1 MKILSVRHAALPAL
15 LLPLIAA
22 AQAADEQTM
31 VVTAAPTTVSELDT
45 PAAVSV
51 VNGDEMRQAAPRVNL
66 SESLGA
72 VPGLQV
78 QNRQNYAQDLQ
89 LSIRGFGSRSTYG
102 VRGLRIYV
110 DGIPATMP
118 DGQGQTS
125 NIDIGSV
132 DTIEVLRG
140 PFSALYGNSSGGV
153 INVTSQTGTQPP
165 TVEASSYYG
174 SFGTWHYGMKATGA
188 VGDGSHAGD
197 VDYTVSTNRFT
208 THGYRDH
215 SGARK
220 NLANARLGVRIN
232 DVSKL
237 TLLLNSV
244 DIKANDAGGLTAD
257 EWRDNP
263 RQSPRGDQY
272 NTRKNTRQTQAG
284 LRYERQLSAQDDLSV
299 MMYAGERETTQFQ
312 SIPRAPQLKPSH
324 AGGVI
329 DLTRH
334 YQGIDTRLTHRGE
347 LLVPVTLTAG
357 LDYEN
362 MSERRK
368 GYENFVMVNGAP
380 QYGEQGAL
388 RRNERNLMWNVDPYL
403 QTQWQL
409 TDKLSLD
416 AGVRYSS
423 VWFDSNDY
431 YITPGNGDDSGDA
444 SYHKWLPAGSLKYAL
459 TDAWNVYLSAGRGF
473 ETPTINEL
481 SYRSDNQSGLNFG
494 LKPSTNDTVE
504 IGSKTRIGNGLF
516 TAALFQ
522 TNTDNEIVVDSSSGG
537 RTSYKNA
544 GKTRRQGVE
553 LGLDQQFGE
562 SWRLKAAWT
571 WLDATYRTNVCDDA
585 SCNGNRIPGIAR
597 NMGYASFGYQP
608 EQGWYAGSD
617 IRYMSDIMAN
627 DENTAK
633 APSWTVV
640 GLTTG
645 YKWSYG
651 RMDMDLFGRIDNL
664 FDREYVGSV
673 IVNESNGRYYEPAP
687 GRNYGIGM
695 TPAWRFKNR
704 PPPPPMPLA
713 IGGRSAFPGRLFH
726 RQADT
731 RQRPALDTPPPS

>member
-368 GYENFVMVNGAP
+368 GYENFVMVNGAA

-544 GKTRRQGVE
+544 GKTRRQGME

-687 GRNYGIGM
+687 GRNYGIGLNL
-695 TPAWRFKNR
+695 AWRFE
-704 PPPPPMPLA
+704 
-713 IGGRSAFPGRLFH
+713 
-726 RQADT
+726 
-731 RQRPALDTPPPS
+731 

>member
-284 LRYERQLSAQDDLSV
+284 LRYERQLRAQDDLSV

-544 GKTRRQGVE
+544 GKTRRQGME

-687 GRNYGIGM
+687 GRNYGIGLNL
-695 TPAWRFKNR
+695 AWRFE
-704 PPPPPMPLA
+704 
-713 IGGRSAFPGRLFH
+713 
-726 RQADT
+726 
-731 RQRPALDTPPPS
+731 

>member
-1 MKILSVRHAALPAL
+1 MRHAALPAL

-22 AQAADEQTM
+22 AQTADEQTM

-272 NTRKNTRQTQAG
+272 NTRKNIRQTQAG

-504 IGSKTRIGNGLF
+504 IGSKTRLGNGLL

-544 GKTRRQGVE
+544 GKTRRQGME

-651 RMDMDLFGRIDNL
+651 RMDMDLFGRVDNL

-687 GRNYGIGM
+687 GRNYGIGLNL
-695 TPAWRFKNR
+695 AWRFE
-704 PPPPPMPLA
+704 
-713 IGGRSAFPGRLFH
+713 
-726 RQADT
+726 
-731 RQRPALDTPPPS
+731 

>member
-140 PFSALYGNSSGGV
+140 SFSALYGNSSGGV

-174 SFGTWHYGMKATGA
+174 SFGTWHYGMKATGT

-544 GKTRRQGVE
+544 GKTRRQGME

-687 GRNYGIGM
+687 GRNYGIGLNL
-695 TPAWRFKNR
+695 AWRFE
-704 PPPPPMPLA
+704 
-713 IGGRSAFPGRLFH
+713 
-726 RQADT
+726 
-731 RQRPALDTPPPS
+731 

>member
-1 MKILSVRHAALPAL
+1 MKILSVRHVALPAL

-174 SFGTWHYGMKATGA
+174 SFGNWHYGMKATGA

-257 EWRDNP
+257 EWRDDP

-544 GKTRRQGVE
+544 GKTRRQGME

-687 GRNYGIGM
+687 GRNYGIGLNL
-695 TPAWRFKNR
+695 AWRFE
-704 PPPPPMPLA
+704 
-713 IGGRSAFPGRLFH
+713 
-726 RQADT
+726 
-731 RQRPALDTPPPS
+731 

>member
-1 MKILSVRHAALPAL
+1 MKILSVRHVALPAL

-31 VVTAAPTTVSELDT
+31 VTAAPTTVSELDT

-544 GKTRRQGVE
+544 GKTRRQGME

-562 SWRLKAAWT
+562 SWRLKAA
-571 WLDATYRTNVCDDA
+571 
-585 SCNGNRIPGIAR
+585 
-597 NMGYASFGYQP
+597 
-608 EQGWYAGSD
+608 
-617 IRYMSDIMAN
+617 
-627 DENTAK
+627 
-633 APSWTVV
+633 
-640 GLTTG
+640 
-645 YKWSYG
+645 
-651 RMDMDLFGRIDNL
+651 
-664 FDREYVGSV
+664 
-673 IVNESNGRYYEPAP
+673 
-687 GRNYGIGM
+687 
-695 TPAWRFKNR
+695 
-704 PPPPPMPLA
+704 
-713 IGGRSAFPGRLFH
+713 
-726 RQADT
+726 
-731 RQRPALDTPPPS
+731 

>member
-22 AQAADEQTM
+22 AQTADEQTM

-312 SIPRAPQLKPSH
+312 SIPRSPQLKPSH

-504 IGSKTRIGNGLF
+504 IGSKTRLGNGLL

-522 TNTDNEIVVDSSSGG
+522 TNTDNEIVVNSSSGG

-544 GKTRRQGVE
+544 GKTRRQGME

-651 RMDMDLFGRIDNL
+651 RMDMDLFGRVDNL

-687 GRNYGIGM
+687 GRNYGIGLNL
-695 TPAWRFKNR
+695 AWRFE
-704 PPPPPMPLA
+704 
-713 IGGRSAFPGRLFH
+713 
-726 RQADT
+726 
-731 RQRPALDTPPPS
+731 

>member
-51 VNGDEMRQAAPRVNL
+51 VNGNEMRQAAPRVNL

-362 MSERRK
+362 MSKRRK

-544 GKTRRQGVE
+544 GKTRRQGME

-687 GRNYGIGM
+687 GRNYGIGLNL
-695 TPAWRFKNR
+695 AWRFE
-704 PPPPPMPLA
+704 
-713 IGGRSAFPGRLFH
+713 
-726 RQADT
+726 
-731 RQRPALDTPPPS
+731 

>member
-1 MKILSVRHAALPAL
+1 MKIPIARQTAFPVL
-15 LLPLIAA
+15 LLPVIALPTLSAA
-22 AQAADEQTM
+22 ADDQTLI
-31 VVTAAPTTVSELDT
+31 VTAAPHAVSELDT

-51 VNGDEMRQAAPRVNL
+51 VNGEEMRHAAPRVNL

-102 VRGLRIYV
+102 VRGLRLYV

-125 NIDIGSV
+125 NIDINSVESV
-132 DTIEVLRG
+132 DVLRG

-153 INVTSQTGTQPP
+153 MNVTTQTGEQP
-165 TVEASSYYG
+165 TTIEASSYYG
-174 SFGTWHYGMKATGA
+174 SFGSWRYGLKATGA
-188 VGDGSHAGD
+188 TGDGTQAGD
-197 VDYTVSTNRFT
+197 VDYTVSTSRFAT
-208 THGYRDH
+208 YGYRDH

-220 NLANARLGVRIN
+220 NLANAKLGVRI
-232 DVSKL
+232 DEVSKL

-244 DIKANDAGGLTAD
+244 DIKANDPGGLSSA
-257 EWRDNP
+257 EWHDNP

-272 NTRKNTRQTQAG
+272 NTRKDTKQTQAG
-284 LRYERQLSAQDDLSV
+284 LRYERQLSADDDLSV
-299 MMYAGERETTQFQ
+299 MMYAGERETTQYQ
-312 SIPRAPQLKPSH
+312 SIPRAPQLNPNH

-329 DLTRH
+329 SLNRN
-334 YQGIDTRLTHRGE
+334 YQGIDTRWTHRGE
-347 LLVPVTLTAG
+347 WLVPVTFTTG

-362 MSERRK
+362 MSENRK

-380 QYGEQGAL
+380 EYGQKGAL
-388 RRNERNLMWNVDPYL
+388 RRDERNLMWNLDPYL
-403 QTQWQL
+403 QSTWQL
-409 TDKLSLD
+409 TEKLSLD

-423 VWFDSNDY
+423 VWFDSNDH
-431 YITPGNGDDSGDA
+431 YITAANGDDSGDA
-444 SYHKWLPAGSLKYAL
+444 SYHKWLPAGSLKYAV

-481 SYRSDNQSGLNFG
+481 SYRSDNQSGLNFN

-504 IGSKTRIGNGLF
+504 IGSKTRVGNGLI

-522 TNTDNEIVVDSSSGG
+522 TDTDDEIVADASSGG

-544 GKTRRQGVE
+544 GKTRRQGAE
-553 LGLDQQFGE
+553 LSLDQQFAE
-562 SWRLKAAWT
+562 NWRAKASWT
-571 WLDATYRTNVCDDA
+571 WLDATYRTNACGAND
-585 SCNGNRIPGIAR
+585 CNGNRIPGIAR
-597 NMGYASFGYQP
+597 NMGFASLGYEP
-608 EQGWYAGSD
+608 ETGWYAGSD
-617 IRYMSDIMAN
+617 IRYMSDIMAD

-640 GLTTG
+640 GLNTG
-645 YKWSYG
+645 YKFNYG
-651 RMDMDLFGRIDNL
+651 HWMMDIFGRVDNL

-687 GRNYGIGM
+687 GRNYGVGLSV
-695 TPAWRFKNR
+695 AWQF
-704 PPPPPMPLA
+704 
-713 IGGRSAFPGRLFH
+713 
-726 RQADT
+726 
-731 RQRPALDTPPPS
+731 

>member
-544 GKTRRQGVE
+544 GKTRRQGME

-633 APSWTVV
+633 APSWTMV

-687 GRNYGIGM
+687 GRNYGIGLNL
-695 TPAWRFKNR
+695 AWRFE
-704 PPPPPMPLA
+704 
-713 IGGRSAFPGRLFH
+713 
-726 RQADT
+726 
-731 RQRPALDTPPPS
+731 

>member
-140 PFSALYGNSSGGV
+140 PFSALYGNSSVGV

-544 GKTRRQGVE
+544 GKTRRQGME

-687 GRNYGIGM
+687 GRNYGIGLNL
-695 TPAWRFKNR
+695 AWRFE
-704 PPPPPMPLA
+704 
-713 IGGRSAFPGRLFH
+713 
-726 RQADT
+726 
-731 RQRPALDTPPPS
+731 

>member
-1 MKILSVRHAALPAL
+1 MKILSVRHVALPAL

-522 TNTDNEIVVDSSSGG
+522 TNTDNEIAVDSSSGG

-544 GKTRRQGVE
+544 GKTRRQGME

-687 GRNYGIGM
+687 GRNYGIGLNL
-695 TPAWRFKNR
+695 AWRFE
-704 PPPPPMPLA
+704 
-713 IGGRSAFPGRLFH
+713 
-726 RQADT
+726 
-731 RQRPALDTPPPS
+731 

>member
-132 DTIEVLRG
+132 DTLEVLRG

-272 NTRKNTRQTQAG
+272 NTRKDTRQTQAG
-284 LRYERQLSAQDDLSV
+284 LRYERQLSDQDDLSV
-299 MMYAGERETTQFQ
+299 MMYAGERETTQYQ

-329 DLTRH
+329 DLIRH

-481 SYRSDNQSGLNFG
+481 SYRADNQSGLNFG

-504 IGSKTRIGNGLF
+504 IGSKTRIGNGLL

-522 TNTDNEIVVDSSSGG
+522 TDTDNEIVVDSSSGG

-544 GKTRRQGVE
+544 GKTRRQGME

-571 WLDATYRTNVCDDA
+571 WLDATYRTNVCGDA

-651 RMDMDLFGRIDNL
+651 RMDMDLFGRVDNL

-687 GRNYGIGM
+687 GRNYGIGLNL
-695 TPAWRFKNR
+695 AWRFE
-704 PPPPPMPLA
+704 
-713 IGGRSAFPGRLFH
+713 
-726 RQADT
+726 
-731 RQRPALDTPPPS
+731 

>member
-504 IGSKTRIGNGLF
+504 IGSKTRIGNGLL

-544 GKTRRQGVE
+544 GKTRRQGME

-651 RMDMDLFGRIDNL
+651 RMDMDLFGRVDNL

-687 GRNYGIGM
+687 GRNYGIGLNL
-695 TPAWRFKNR
+695 AWRFE
-704 PPPPPMPLA
+704 
-713 IGGRSAFPGRLFH
+713 
-726 RQADT
+726 
-731 RQRPALDTPPPS
+731 

>member
-257 EWRDNP
+257 EWRNNP

-459 TDAWNVYLSAGRGF
+459 TDAWNVYISAGRGF

-504 IGSKTRIGNGLF
+504 IGSKTRIGNGLL

-522 TNTDNEIVVDSSSGG
+522 TDTDNEIVVDSSSGG

-544 GKTRRQGVE
+544 GKTRRQGME

-571 WLDATYRTNVCDDA
+571 WLDATYRTNVCGDA

-651 RMDMDLFGRIDNL
+651 RMDMDLFGRVDNL

-687 GRNYGIGM
+687 GRNYGIGL
-695 TPAWRFKNR
+695 N
-704 PPPPPMPLA
+704 LA
-713 IGGRSAFPGRLFH
+713 
-726 RQADT
+726 
-731 RQRPALDTPPPS
+731 

>member
-174 SFGTWHYGMKATGA
+174 SFGTWHYGMRATGA

-312 SIPRAPQLKPSH
+312 SIPRTPQLKPSH

-504 IGSKTRIGNGLF
+504 IGSKTRIGNGLL

-522 TNTDNEIVVDSSSGG
+522 TDTDNEIVVDSSSGG

-544 GKTRRQGVE
+544 GKTRRQGME

-571 WLDATYRTNVCDDA
+571 WLDATYRTNVCGDA

-651 RMDMDLFGRIDNL
+651 RMDMDLFGRVDNL

-687 GRNYGIGM
+687 GRNYGIGLNL
-695 TPAWRFKNR
+695 AWRFE
-704 PPPPPMPLA
+704 
-713 IGGRSAFPGRLFH
+713 
-726 RQADT
+726 
-731 RQRPALDTPPPS
+731 

>member
-459 TDAWNVYLSAGRGF
+459 TDSWNVYLSAGRGF

-544 GKTRRQGVE
+544 GKTRRQGME

-687 GRNYGIGM
+687 GRNYGIGLNL
-695 TPAWRFKNR
+695 AWRFE
-704 PPPPPMPLA
+704 
-713 IGGRSAFPGRLFH
+713 
-726 RQADT
+726 
-731 RQRPALDTPPPS
+731 

>member
-118 DGQGQTS
+118 DSQGQTS

-544 GKTRRQGVE
+544 GKTRRQGME

-687 GRNYGIGM
+687 GRNYGIGLNL
-695 TPAWRFKNR
+695 AWRFE
-704 PPPPPMPLA
+704 
-713 IGGRSAFPGRLFH
+713 
-726 RQADT
+726 
-731 RQRPALDTPPPS
+731 

>member
-31 VVTAAPTTVSELDT
+31 VVTAAPATVSELDT

-544 GKTRRQGVE
+544 GKTRRQGME

-687 GRNYGIGM
+687 GRNYGIGLNL
-695 TPAWRFKNR
+695 AWRFE
-704 PPPPPMPLA
+704 
-713 IGGRSAFPGRLFH
+713 
-726 RQADT
+726 
-731 RQRPALDTPPPS
+731 

>member
-165 TVEASSYYG
+165 NVEASSYYG

-544 GKTRRQGVE
+544 GKTRRQGME

-687 GRNYGIGM
+687 GRNYGIGLNL
-695 TPAWRFKNR
+695 AWRFE
-704 PPPPPMPLA
+704 
-713 IGGRSAFPGRLFH
+713 
-726 RQADT
+726 
-731 RQRPALDTPPPS
+731 

>member
-1 MKILSVRHAALPAL
+1 MKILSVRHVALPAL

-22 AQAADEQTM
+22 AQAVDEQTM

-544 GKTRRQGVE
+544 GKTRRQGME

-571 WLDATYRTNVCDDA
+571 WLDASYRTNVCDDA

-687 GRNYGIGM
+687 GRNYGIGLNL
-695 TPAWRFKNR
+695 AWRFE
-704 PPPPPMPLA
+704 
-713 IGGRSAFPGRLFH
+713 
-726 RQADT
+726 
-731 RQRPALDTPPPS
+731 

>member
-1 MKILSVRHAALPAL
+1 MRHAALPAL

-22 AQAADEQTM
+22 AQTADEQTM

-504 IGSKTRIGNGLF
+504 IGSKTRLGNGLL

-544 GKTRRQGVE
+544 GETRRQGME

-651 RMDMDLFGRIDNL
+651 RMDMDLFGRVDNL

-687 GRNYGIGM
+687 GRNYGIGLNL
-695 TPAWRFKNR
+695 AWRFE
-704 PPPPPMPLA
+704 
-713 IGGRSAFPGRLFH
+713 
-726 RQADT
+726 
-731 RQRPALDTPPPS
+731 

>member
-299 MMYAGERETTQFQ
+299 MMYAGERETMQFQ

-544 GKTRRQGVE
+544 GKTRRQGME

-687 GRNYGIGM
+687 GRNYGIGLNL
-695 TPAWRFKNR
+695 AWRFE
-704 PPPPPMPLA
+704 
-713 IGGRSAFPGRLFH
+713 
-726 RQADT
+726 
-731 RQRPALDTPPPS
+731 

>member
-272 NTRKNTRQTQAG
+272 NTRKDTRQTQAG
-284 LRYERQLSAQDDLSV
+284 LRYERQLSDQDDLSV
-299 MMYAGERETTQFQ
+299 MMYAGERKTTQYQ

-481 SYRSDNQSGLNFG
+481 SYRADNQSGLNFG

-504 IGSKTRIGNGLF
+504 IGSKTRIGNGLL
-516 TAALFQ
+516 TVALFQ
-522 TNTDNEIVVDSSSGG
+522 TDTDNEIVVDSSSGG

-544 GKTRRQGVE
+544 GKTRRQGME

-571 WLDATYRTNVCDDA
+571 WLDATYRTNVCGDA

-651 RMDMDLFGRIDNL
+651 RMDMDLFGRVDNL

-687 GRNYGIGM
+687 GRNYGIGLNL
-695 TPAWRFKNR
+695 AWRFE
-704 PPPPPMPLA
+704 
-713 IGGRSAFPGRLFH
+713 
-726 RQADT
+726 
-731 RQRPALDTPPPS
+731 

>member
-544 GKTRRQGVE
+544 GKTRRQGME

-687 GRNYGIGM
+687 GRNYGIGL
-695 TPAWRFKNR
+695 TLAWRFEYR
-704 PPPPPMPLA
+704 APPPPMALA
-713 IGGRSAFPGRLFH
+713 IGGRSAFPYRLFH

-731 RQRPALDTPPPS
+731 RQPPALDTPPPS

>member
-459 TDAWNVYLSAGRGF
+459 TDAWNVYLSSGRGF

-544 GKTRRQGVE
+544 GKTRRQGME

-687 GRNYGIGM
+687 GRNYGIGLNL
-695 TPAWRFKNR
+695 AWRFE
-704 PPPPPMPLA
+704 
-713 IGGRSAFPGRLFH
+713 
-726 RQADT
+726 
-731 RQRPALDTPPPS
+731 

>member
-78 QNRQNYAQDLQ
+78 QNRQNYGQDLQ

-544 GKTRRQGVE
+544 GKTRRQGME

-687 GRNYGIGM
+687 GRNYGIGLNL
-695 TPAWRFKNR
+695 AWRFE
-704 PPPPPMPLA
+704 
-713 IGGRSAFPGRLFH
+713 
-726 RQADT
+726 
-731 RQRPALDTPPPS
+731 

>member
-544 GKTRRQGVE
+544 GKTRRQGME

-651 RMDMDLFGRIDNL
+651 RMDMDLLGRIDNL

-687 GRNYGIGM
+687 GRNYGIGLNL
-695 TPAWRFKNR
+695 AWRFE
-704 PPPPPMPLA
+704 
-713 IGGRSAFPGRLFH
+713 
-726 RQADT
+726 
-731 RQRPALDTPPPS
+731 

>member
-22 AQAADEQTM
+22 AQTADEQTM

-504 IGSKTRIGNGLF
+504 IGSKTRIGNGLL

-522 TNTDNEIVVDSSSGG
+522 TNTDNEIVVDSSNGG

-544 GKTRRQGVE
+544 GKTRRQGME

-651 RMDMDLFGRIDNL
+651 RMDMDLFGRVDNL

-687 GRNYGIGM
+687 GRNYGIGLNL
-695 TPAWRFKNR
+695 AWRFE
-704 PPPPPMPLA
+704 
-713 IGGRSAFPGRLFH
+713 
-726 RQADT
+726 
-731 RQRPALDTPPPS
+731 

>member
-312 SIPRAPQLKPSH
+312 SLPRAPQLKPSH

-544 GKTRRQGVE
+544 GKTRRQGME

-687 GRNYGIGM
+687 GRNYGIGLNL
-695 TPAWRFKNR
+695 AWRFE
-704 PPPPPMPLA
+704 
-713 IGGRSAFPGRLFH
+713 
-726 RQADT
+726 
-731 RQRPALDTPPPS
+731 

>member
-1 MKILSVRHAALPAL
+1 MKILSVRHVALPAL

-31 VVTAAPTTVSELDT
+31 VVTAAPTTVSELDA

-329 DLTRH
+329 DLSRH

-544 GKTRRQGVE
+544 GKTRRQGME

-687 GRNYGIGM
+687 GRNYGIGLNL
-695 TPAWRFKNR
+695 ACRFE
-704 PPPPPMPLA
+704 
-713 IGGRSAFPGRLFH
+713 
-726 RQADT
+726 
-731 RQRPALDTPPPS
+731 

>member
-153 INVTSQTGTQPP
+153 INVTSQTGAQPP

-357 LDYEN
+357 LVYEN

-544 GKTRRQGVE
+544 GKTRRQGME

-645 YKWSYG
+645 YKWSYS

-687 GRNYGIGM
+687 GRNYGIGLNL
-695 TPAWRFKNR
+695 AWRFE
-704 PPPPPMPLA
+704 
-713 IGGRSAFPGRLFH
+713 
-726 RQADT
+726 
-731 RQRPALDTPPPS
+731 

>member
-284 LRYERQLSAQDDLSV
+284 LRYGRQLSAQDDLSV

-544 GKTRRQGVE
+544 GKTRRQGME

-687 GRNYGIGM
+687 GRNYGIGLNL
-695 TPAWRFKNR
+695 AWRFE
-704 PPPPPMPLA
+704 
-713 IGGRSAFPGRLFH
+713 
-726 RQADT
+726 
-731 RQRPALDTPPPS
+731 

>member
-388 RRNERNLMWNVDPYL
+388 RRNELNLMWNVDPYL

-544 GKTRRQGVE
+544 GKTRRQGME

-687 GRNYGIGM
+687 
-695 TPAWRFKNR
+695 
-704 PPPPPMPLA
+704 
-713 IGGRSAFPGRLFH
+713 
-726 RQADT
+726 
-731 RQRPALDTPPPS
+731 

>member
-78 QNRQNYAQDLQ
+78 QYRQNYAQDLQ

-504 IGSKTRIGNGLF
+504 IGSKTRIGNGLL

-522 TNTDNEIVVDSSSGG
+522 TDTDNEIVVDSSSGG

-544 GKTRRQGVE
+544 GKTRRQGME

-571 WLDATYRTNVCDDA
+571 WLDATYRTNVCGDA

-651 RMDMDLFGRIDNL
+651 RMDMDLFGRVDNL

-687 GRNYGIGM
+687 GRNYGIGLNL
-695 TPAWRFKNR
+695 AWRFE
-704 PPPPPMPLA
+704 
-713 IGGRSAFPGRLFH
+713 
-726 RQADT
+726 
-731 RQRPALDTPPPS
+731 